1 MLIKSHSL
9 NGTRERL
16 LLKVND
22 NLDNREAV
30 DPIFWTSVKDL
41 ISYHLGNGYLTCRRF
56 GLVEEMDGE

>member
-1 MLIKSHSL
+1 M
-9 NGTRERL
+9 
-16 LLKVND
+16 KVND